1 MSTQTTGVGWVRL
14 MEKEKLE
21 SLLIDYIDGNLSDAD
36 RAIAEKE
43 LTHNA
48 EAVKLHAQLKE
59 VMSLMDNAHSIEPS
73 LSLRTNFEKS
83 LREEITS
90 KKKGFSTGT
99 SLTTDKQI
107 FFRPWV
113 LRVAAGIILVI
124 VGIVIGSKISEKR
137 QHDQELASIKKELE
151 DNKRMMIAMLENQQS
166 ASQRVMGATV
176 AYDMKSAD
184 DEIVNALVKA
194 MNEDPNTNV
203 RLTALEALGKFYQQ
217 GHVRSKLIKSLSTQK
232 DPVVQIAL
240 IRVLVQMKEKE
251 VVNQLEK
258 ITRDGTVIKAVK
270 DEAHSGILKLS

>member
-1 MSTQTTGVGWVRL
+1 

-21 SLLIDYIDGNLSDAD
+21 SLLIDYIDGNLSEAD
-36 RAIAEKE
+36 RVTVEKE
-43 LTHNA
+43 LAQNA

-59 VMSLMDNAHSIEPS
+59 VMSLMDNARHREPS
-73 LSLRTNFEKS
+73 FSLRANFEKS
-83 LREEITS
+83 LNEEISSASDETS
-90 KKKGFSTGT
+90 AKAG
-99 SLTTDKQI
+99 KQV
-107 FFRPWV
+107 FFKPWV

-124 VGIVIGSKISEKR
+124 IGVVIGDKLSEKHQR
-137 QHDQELASIKKELE
+137 DQELAAIKKELE

-176 AYDMKSAD
+176 AYEMKQTD

-194 MNEDPNTNV
+194 MDEDPNTNV

-217 GHVRSKLIKSLSTQK
+217 GHVRSKLINSLSTQK

>member
-1 MSTQTTGVGWVRL
+1 MSTQAKGWVRL

-21 SLLIDYIDGNLSDAD
+21 SLLIDYIDGNLSEAD
-36 RAIAEKE
+36 RVTVEKE
-43 LTHNA
+43 LAQNA

-59 VMSLMDNAHSIEPS
+59 VMSLMDNARHREPS
-73 LSLRTNFEKS
+73 FSLRANFEKS
-83 LREEITS
+83 LNEEISSASDETS
-90 KKKGFSTGT
+90 AKAG
-99 SLTTDKQI
+99 KQV
-107 FFRPWV
+107 FFKPWV

-124 VGIVIGSKISEKR
+124 IGVVIGDKLSEKR
-137 QHDQELASIKKELE
+137 QRDQELAAIKKELE

-176 AYDMKSAD
+176 AYEMKQTD

-194 MNEDPNTNV
+194 MDEDPNTNV

-217 GHVRSKLIKSLSTQK
+217 GHVRSKLINSLSTQK